1 MNIYSCL
8 SFSKLRW
15 FTEDDEWKIILIWLL
30 NVSILPGITCLS
42 GKNHRSSLPWSSG
55 SNILICTEW
64 KLVILYSSGNT
75 QCIDETGNV
84 ALYHIMGSST
94 FAMIE

>member
-1 MNIYSCL
+1 MFLFFQALPACL
-8 SFSKLRW
+8 
-15 FTEDDEWKIILIWLL
+15 EKIIEAVYLEAVGQTYLFVL
-30 NVSILPGITCLS
+30 NEI
-42 GKNHRSSLPWSSG
+42 
-55 SNILICTEW
+55 
-64 KLVILYSSGNT
+64 LVILYSSGNT